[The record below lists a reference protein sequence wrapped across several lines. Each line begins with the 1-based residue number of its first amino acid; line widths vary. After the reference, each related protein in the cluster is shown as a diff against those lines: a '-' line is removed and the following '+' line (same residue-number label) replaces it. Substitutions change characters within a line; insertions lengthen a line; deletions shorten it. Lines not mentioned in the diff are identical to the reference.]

1 MTQKRYTVVKPRQ
14 IKEAVGSLEVLK
26 TFSRKK
32 NFLGKQPTVDLEIL
46 RAAYNIINSSY
57 DFSSSVNGLDAAF
70 YYLYTMGEKYGSEYN
85 VYSMPLWRAYKK
97 YREEGIESDITD
109 ADREE
114 FASNAFSIVNEAG
127 DAGVDYSQT
136 VNKSDYNSIK
146 VPAKYQTIDGSKEDE
161 YPQDSRGRYF
171 DDVDYQESRIK
182 RYTLVSP
189 SKQALQNKK
198 LQESKKKVVRPRSVT
213 ERAIKESVFSR
224 AYAKPG
230 KIYSPQYNKSV
241 NNDEDKDVD
250 YTPNFRFGEA
260 MKKIKASQKSKK
272 TIKESIDF
280 VGQAAKCP
288 ECNKLADTIYSRI
301 QDKIAGFDGDIQVS
315 RFGKDIEFAFDS
327 ERAYKIGA
335 AYITI
340 NTDYEITDQGEA
352 ADEPGTFFFVIR

>member
-1 MTQKRYTVVKPRQ
+1 MTQKRYAVVKPRQ

-70 YYLYTMGEKYGSEYN
+70 YYLYTMGEKYGSEYD
-85 VYSMPLWRAYKK
+85 VYSLPLWRAYKK

-127 DAGVDYSQT
+127 DAGVDYSET

-171 DDVDYQESRIK
+171 DDVDYQESRVK

-189 SKQALQNKK
+189 SKQALRNKK
-198 LQESKKKVVRPRSVT
+198 MQESKKKVVKPRSVT

-230 KIYSPQYNKSV
+230 KIYSPQYNKSA

-260 MKKIKASQKSKK
+260 MKKIKAGQKAKK
-272 TIKESIDF
+272 SIKESLNL
-280 VGQAAKCP
+280 VGRAANCY
-288 ECNKLADTIYSRI
+288 ECNELANIIYSRI
-301 QDKIAGFDGDIQVS
+301 QDSIAGFDGNIKVAYLGD
-315 RFGKDIEFAFDS
+315 DIEFTFDS
-327 ERAYKIGA
+327 ERAYKISA
-335 AYITI
+335 SFIAI
-340 NTDYEITDQGEA
+340 NTTYEIIDKGEA
-352 ADEPGTFFFVIR
+352 DKPGTFFLVIR